1 MMAEEIIPD
10 PGEAFW
16 SEMPDR
22 VFLAVQRHKARKWF
36 IDLSWLA
43 DRIILPR
50 WAMAA
55 ATVGIVLMILLL
67 TSRSPQKKGPDVSAS
82 QGDEFAA
89 EVLVADPVG
98 TVHIRDLD
106 RDQLDTVSVWAS
118 KELDSIA
125 EEAVPVMV
133 NNSEAD
139 IYEELANLNAK
150 EAEHLSTMLDQW
162 EQEG

>member
-1 MMAEEIIPD
+1 MAEETVPD

-16 SEMPDR
+16 EEMPDH
-22 VFLAVQRHKARKWF
+22 VFRAVQRQKAKKRRF
-36 IDLSWLA
+36 NLSWLA

-55 ATVGIVLMILLL
+55 ATVGIVLMVSLLA
-67 TSRSPQKKGPDVSAS
+67 TRSPQKAPDVPAW

-89 EVLVADPVG
+89 EVPAVDPAD

-133 NNSEAD
+133 DNSETD
-139 IYEELANLNAK
+139 IYEELANLNAR